1 MCYNGFINSAR
12 FLRLPAAALA
22 IVDPDL
28 VGIADSGPAGKEGAP
43 RSMLARLPRA
53 SMGQVV
59 LLTSPESFHPTQLLS
74 RQQPTPVTR
83 LAATLTNSL
92 ASVANKRL
100 TPGLNPLDATLTK
113 NRGGGGV
120 MVNQTSD
127 EECLSRATIRSDG
140 PLFSFGS
147 KGPGTLGTNHE
158 LPAPAPV
165 PNRTAPCSFPWP
177 IITVLSSSVF
187 RLGER
192 PFAPSWR
199 SS

>member
-1 MCYNGFINSAR
+1 MCYNGFIKSAR

-22 IVDPDL
+22 IGDPDL

-43 RSMLARLPRA
+43 RSMLARHAFFL
-53 SMGQVV
+53 S
-59 LLTSPESFHPTQLLS
+59 SSESFHPTQLVS
-74 RQQPTPVTR
+74 RQQSTPVTR
-83 LAATLTNSL
+83 LAATLT
-92 ASVANKRL
+92 
-100 TPGLNPLDATLTK
+100 K
-113 NRGGGGV
+113 NRGVGGV
-120 MVNQTSD
+120 MVNQTPD
-127 EECLSRATIRSDG
+127 EECLSRATIGSEG

-165 PNRTAPCSFPWP
+165 PNRTSPCPFPWP

-192 PFAPSWR
+192 PFPLSWR